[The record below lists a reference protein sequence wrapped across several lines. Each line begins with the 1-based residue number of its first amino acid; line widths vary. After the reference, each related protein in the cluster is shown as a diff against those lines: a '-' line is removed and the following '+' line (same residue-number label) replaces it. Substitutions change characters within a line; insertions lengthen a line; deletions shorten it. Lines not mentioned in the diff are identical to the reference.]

1 MNLRYNGP
9 LFKIWGN
16 VITTEEAYNARMD
29 KELKPTRNELSVK
42 GVSDG
47 PFGSIYFNYS
57 MIEGSKYDPKLN
69 YALYFVV
76 EMGDNKP
83 AFNFNGA
90 SMEVTILK
98 EQNNLETRLYA
109 PENVYVNGKLS
120 NNEIFDLHYF
130 RHKLRTDINNPYML
144 IEFSA
149 NSLDVKWF
157 VSTSEF
163 DNNIIEEL
171 PEKETKYKNGKESMI
186 FKVPFEKVA
195 NNSLYLIVYN
205 ENKTSTNKINPKLA
219 NYIFKYMN
227 GENKDSLFKFELPD
241 SKVEHKIEN
250 KNHELS
256 FLVPFEANEQ
266 EAITYYV
273 KGIYNKSMLKG
284 EIINSIAISE
294 SNGTYLQAYNATPD
308 SNKKIT
314 LKLENIEEEL
324 SCIKVLVKGTSN
336 AINLYALYDVVSVGK
351 VINCSNLGYHI
362 DGKNDTKPSDKN
374 DTKPSGKNDTK
385 NDTKPSGKNDTKND
399 TKPSGKN
406 DTKNDTK
413 PSGKNET
420 KNDTKP
426 SGKDKSTNP
435 ETKPGSTNETKK
447 KEGEDNKLL
456 LWIILG
462 VGGGLALII
471 IILLIC
477 VLVFNHR
484 NKNLLDTVNQ
494 VSFANDRNGGGN
506 LLSDDDKNILK

>member
-1 MNLRYNGP
+1 
-9 LFKIWGN
+9 
-16 VITTEEAYNARMD
+16 
-29 KELKPTRNELSVK
+29 
-42 GVSDG
+42 
-47 PFGSIYFNYS
+47 
-57 MIEGSKYDPKLN
+57 
-69 YALYFVV
+69 
-76 EMGDNKP
+76 
-83 AFNFNGA
+83 
-90 SMEVTILK
+90 
-98 EQNNLETRLYA
+98 
-109 PENVYVNGKLS
+109 
-120 NNEIFDLHYF
+120 
-130 RHKLRTDINNPYML
+130 
-144 IEFSA
+144 
-149 NSLDVKWF
+149 
-157 VSTSEF
+157 
-163 DNNIIEEL
+163 
-171 PEKETKYKNGKESMI
+171 
-186 FKVPFEKVA
+186 
-195 NNSLYLIVYN
+195 
-205 ENKTSTNKINPKLA
+205 
-219 NYIFKYMN
+219 MN

-351 VINCSNLGYHI
+351 LNCSNNGYHI
-362 DGKNDTKPSDKN
+362 DGKNETKPSGKNETKN

-413 PSGKNET
+413 PSGKNDT

-426 SGKDKSTNP
+426 SGKNDTKND
-435 ETKPGSTNETKK
+435 TKPSGKNDTKNDTKPSGKNDTKNDTKPSGKSENGTSKDTKPPSGKPNESGAKTDSKSSTKTTD
-447 KEGEDNKLL
+447 GDNKLV

-462 VGGGLALII
+462 VGGGLASII

-477 VLVFNHR
+477 VCAFNLK
-484 NKNLLDTVNQ
+484 NKNLLDQVNS
-494 VSFANDRNGGGN
+494 VSFAGDRNGGAN
-506 LLSDDDKNILK
+506 LINDDDKNILK